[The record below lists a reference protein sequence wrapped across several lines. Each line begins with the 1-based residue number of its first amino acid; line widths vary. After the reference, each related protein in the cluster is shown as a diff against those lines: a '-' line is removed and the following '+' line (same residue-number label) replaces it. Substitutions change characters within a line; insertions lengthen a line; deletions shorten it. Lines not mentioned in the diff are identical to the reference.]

1 MADFA
6 DLEQGDAQPMKIASS
21 GSLNGKSPA
30 GTTTKASYVE
40 QSQKAIR
47 QGFIRKVR
55 GEPRSASPNHCV
67 CTTSLTPRLLTLPS
81 QVYGILTLQLLLT
94 IGTCVLMTRHA
105 ATRAFVLATPAL
117 SFTAM
122 GLSFVVL
129 VSLFC
134 FKDRHPLNVLL
145 LTAFT
150 LCESYVLGVV
160 CAQYVQA
167 GHARIILQALALT
180 AAVFVALTV
189 FAFQVRRRRRR

>member
-1 MADFA
+1 
-6 DLEQGDAQPMKIASS
+6 
-21 GSLNGKSPA
+21 
-30 GTTTKASYVE
+30 
-40 QSQKAIR
+40 
-47 QGFIRKVR
+47 
-55 GEPRSASPNHCV
+55 
-67 CTTSLTPRLLTLPS
+67 
-81 QVYGILTLQLLLT
+81 VYGILTLQLLLT

-134 FKDRHPLNVLL
+134 FKDRHPLNVFLL
-145 LTAFT
+145 AAFT

-189 FAFQVRRRRRR
+189 FAFQVRRRRS